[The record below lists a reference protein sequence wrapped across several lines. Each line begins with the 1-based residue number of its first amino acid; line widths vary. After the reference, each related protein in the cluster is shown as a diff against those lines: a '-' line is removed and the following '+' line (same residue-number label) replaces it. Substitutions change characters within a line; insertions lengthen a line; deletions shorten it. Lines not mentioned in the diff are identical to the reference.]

1 METIYNISIW
11 LILLLG
17 VGHGAFTFKKFDK
30 MSQEAL
36 WFFSTSLGLICCGL
50 INYINLKF
58 PNQTISNI
66 ALGAN
71 TFQLLFCIVLA
82 YNIRKSIIFTA
93 LFFAFVIFVS
103 SIGFYFI
110 KY

>member
-1 METIYNISIW
+1 MEIIYYISIW

-36 WFFSTSLGLICCGL
+36 WFFSTSLGLVFCGL

-58 PNQTISNI
+58 PNQTIPNI
-66 ALGAN
+66 TLGAN
-71 TFQLLFCIVLA
+71 LFQLLFCFILA
-82 YNIRKSIIFTA
+82 YYIRKIIIFTA
-93 LFFAFVIFVS
+93 LIFTVIIFIS
-103 SIGFYFI
+103 SITFYLI